1 MCTKTACE
9 GDPGAVTPSDFG
21 VGRALGKGKAN
32 LQVRVDD
39 VDPDVEV
46 IIVNCDLAGANLLL
60 GQPALHDIMLMANGG
75 KPH

>member
-1 MCTKTACE
+1 M
-9 GDPGAVTPSDFG
+9 
-21 VGRALGKGKAN
+21 
-32 LQVRVDD
+32 DD